1 MNGDPR
7 IDLLR
12 QLADPVR
19 LRIVDLLGHRGPMT
33 PSEMASHLRLAP
45 SLLSNHLK
53 RLRDGGIVEVERHG
67 RVAVYSL
74 ADEGLQVLLPVLD
87 RITGRIAP
95 ADPEPDEE
103 DGRTCYDHL
112 AGRLGVALYRALL
125 ERETLRAKPDG
136 TVELGPD
143 AAALERLG
151 VALSPDPRRRF
162 AFECL
167 DAGQHA
173 PHLAGVLGDALADA
187 LQRRG
192 WIERGPSRTVTVTAS
207 GRRGLRRLGA
217 AV

>member
-19 LRIVDLLGHRGPMT
+19 LRIVDMLGHRGPMT
-33 PSEMASHLRLAP
+33 PSELASRLRLAP
-45 SLLSNHLK
+45 SLLSNHLR
-53 RLRDGGIVEVERHG
+53 RLREGGIVDVERHG

-95 ADPEPDEE
+95 VEPEPDEL

-112 AGRLGVALYRALL
+112 AGRLGVALYRALV
-125 ERETLRAKPDG
+125 EREALRANPDG
-136 TVELGPD
+136 TVELGPR
-143 AAALERLG
+143 AEALERLG
-151 VALSPDPRRRF
+151 VDLSPDPRRRF

-173 PHLAGVLGDALADA
+173 PHLAGVLGDAVADA
-187 LQRRG
+187 LEGRG
-192 WIERGPSRTVTVTAS
+192 WIERGDAREVTVTPA

-217 AV
+217 SV

>member
-1 MNGDPR
+1 
-7 IDLLR
+7 
-12 QLADPVR
+12 
-19 LRIVDLLGHRGPMT
+19 
-33 PSEMASHLRLAP
+33 
-45 SLLSNHLK
+45 
-53 RLRDGGIVEVERHG
+53 
-67 RVAVYSL
+67 
-74 ADEGLQVLLPVLD
+74 VLD
-87 RITGRIAP
+87 RITGRIATV
-95 ADPEPDEE
+95 DPEPDEE

-125 ERETLRAKPDG
+125 ERETLRANPDG

-151 VALSPDPRRRF
+151 VDLSPDPRRRF

>member
-33 PSEMASHLRLAP
+33 PSEMAAHLRLAP
-45 SLLSNHLK
+45 SLLSNHLR
-53 RLRDGGIVEVERHG
+53 RLREGGIVGVERHG

-95 ADPEPDEE
+95 VAPEPDER
-103 DGRTCYDHL
+103 DGRTCYEHL
-112 AGRLGVALYRALL
+112 AGRLGVSLYAALL
-125 ERETLRAKPDG
+125 ERGALRARADG
-136 TVELGPD
+136 TVELGPEPG
-143 AAALERLG
+143 ALERLG
-151 VALSPDPRRRF
+151 VELAPDPRRRF

-167 DAGQHA
+167 
-173 PHLAGVLGDALADA
+173 
-187 LQRRG
+187 
-192 WIERGPSRTVTVTAS
+192 
-207 GRRGLRRLGA
+207 
-217 AV
+217 

>member
-19 LRIVDLLGHRGPMT
+19 LRIVDMLGHRGPMT
-33 PSEMASHLRLAP
+33 PSELGSRLRLAP
-45 SLLSNHLK
+45 SVLSNHLR

-87 RITGRIAP
+87 RITGRIA
-95 ADPEPDEE
+95 AAEPEPDEQ

-112 AGRLGVALYRALL
+112 AGRLGVELYRTLL
-125 ERETLRAKPDG
+125 DREALRANADG
-136 TVELGPD
+136 TVELGPR
-143 AAALERLG
+143 AGALERLG
-151 VALSPDPRRRF
+151 VDVAPDPRRRF
-162 AFECL
+162 GFECL
-167 DAGQHA
+167 DARQHA

-187 LQRRG
+187 LEARG
-192 WIERGPSRTVTVTAS
+192 WIERGEARTVTVTPA

-217 AV
+217 DL

>member
-19 LRIVDLLGHRGPMT
+19 LRVVDTLGHRGPMT
-33 PSEMASHLRLAP
+33 PSELAAHLRLAP

-53 RLRDGGIVEVERHG
+53 RLRDGGIVSVERHG

-95 ADPEPDEE
+95 AAPEPDEQ

-112 AGRLGVALYRALL
+112 AGRLGVELYRALL
-125 ERETLRAKPDG
+125 EREALRANADG
-136 TVELGPD
+136 TVELGPRAD
-143 AAALERLG
+143 ALERLG
-151 VALSPDPRRRF
+151 VELAPDPRRRF

-167 DAGQHA
+167 DARQHA
-173 PHLAGVLGDALADA
+173 PHLAGVLGDAVAGA
-187 LQRRG
+187 LERRG
-192 WIERGPSRTVTVTAS
+192 WVERGEGRAVTVTAA